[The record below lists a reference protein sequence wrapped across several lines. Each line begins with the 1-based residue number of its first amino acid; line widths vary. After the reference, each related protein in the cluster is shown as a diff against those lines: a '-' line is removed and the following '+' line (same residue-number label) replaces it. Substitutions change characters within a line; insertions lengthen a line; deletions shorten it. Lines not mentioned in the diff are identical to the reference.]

1 MSGPTIVTLAII
13 LALVGGFLVG
23 LDVGRKDGDR

>member
-1 MSGPTIVTLAII
+1 MNGPTVVTVMVI

-23 LDVGRKDGDR
+23 LDVGRKEDR